1 MQQGAGLEQS
11 NERTGDFPVWLRQDP
26 WEGARW
32 PCRRAGGWV
41 GVSLPCRDLW
51 GLGLVRSSTGTS
63 RRHRTEQE
71 GTRQAAAEFGKAA
84 LACCIRLNRHRR
96 PPL

>member
-11 NERTGDFPVWLRQDP
+11 NERTGDFPVWLGQDP

-41 GVSLPCRDLW
+41 GVSLPCRDLR
-51 GLGLVRSSTGTS
+51 GLGLVRSSTGTAGVTAPS
-63 RRHRTEQE
+63 RRGQGGQRPSS
-71 GTRQAAAEFGKAA
+71 GRQRWHAGSG
-84 LACCIRLNRHRR
+84 
-96 PPL
+96 